1 MNAETALTWSWLNVL
16 TKKRYDALKGA
27 FGSLEDA
34 LQHMGPELLRSLGCR
49 EETVLSALNRLEE
62 FEPDAYAAQLQ
73 KRGILFTSL
82 EEDAYPAQLREIADP
97 PVFLYYKGSI
107 KILRQPCIALVGTRD
122 ISAYGK
128 RVTEAIVPELVRA
141 GVTTVSGLAMG
152 IDAQVARDTLAA
164 NGQTVAVLAH
174 GLAGV
179 YPRGN
184 AKLAQEI
191 VANGGALLSEF
202 PMDAMP
208 DKYAFVA
215 RNRVIAGLA
224 LGTVVLEAGE
234 GSGALITAGLA
245 LEYGREVFAV
255 PGQIFDPHYAGC
267 NLLAS
272 RGQAK
277 LLTATADILHE
288 CGIVQPEPT
297 EHPAYVPQHAVEE
310 TVYST
315 LTTMPQSVPDLV
327 TQAGIEAASINAVLT
342 LLELSGAAKNVGGG
356 MWVRR

>member
-1 MNAETALTWSWLNVL
+1 MNAATALTWSWLNVL
-16 TKKRYDALKGA
+16 TKKRYDALRGK

-34 LQHMGPELLRSLGCR
+34 LQHVDQELLRALGCR
-49 EETVLSALNRLEE
+49 EETAISALNRLEE
-62 FEPDAYAAQLQ
+62 FDPDAYAAQLQ
-73 KRGILFTSL
+73 TRGITLISF
-82 EEDAYPAQLREIADP
+82 EEDSYPAQLKEIADP

-122 ISAYGK
+122 MSAYGK
-128 RVTEAIVPELVRA
+128 RITETIVPELVRA
-141 GVTTVSGLAMG
+141 GVVSVSGLAIG
-152 IDAQVARDTLAA
+152 VDAQVARDTLASG
-164 NGQTVAVLAH
+164 GQTVAVLAH

-191 VANGGALLSEF
+191 LAQGGALLSEF
-202 PMDAMP
+202 PLDIAP
-208 DKYAFVA
+208 DKYTFVA
-215 RNRVIAGLA
+215 RNRIIAGLS

-234 GSGALITAGLA
+234 GSGALITAELA

-267 NLLAS
+267 NLLIS

-277 LLTATADILHE
+277 LVTVTEDILHE
-288 CGIVQPEPT
+288 CGIVQPET
-297 EHPAYVPQHAVEE
+297 SERPAYTPQHGVEK

-315 LTTMPQSVPDLV
+315 LTTMPQSVSDLV
-327 TQAGIEAASINAVLT
+327 KQAGIEAASINAMLT
-342 LLELSGAAKNVGGG
+342 LLELNGAAKNVGGG